1 MLLWLFSFLLGTPTI
16 YPLNGRG
23 AKMARIR
30 RNFYRRTDKKVSPK
44 TYKATCV
51 QYKRELLLEVQPTDN
66 NLLCADC
73 FSKKGDTH

>member
-44 TYKATCV
+44 NLQSDVRAVQKGVVAGGATDG
-51 QYKRELLLEVQPTDN
+51 Q
-66 NLLCADC
+66 
-73 FSKKGDTH
+73 